1 MTEQEERP
9 FVCRFVQRLEEFR
22 LPEMASLVRLADSR
36 YRPVYDPE
44 EARLVAT
51 LVPEEGTPFAR
62 VALEPRPETR
72 AEARAVL
79 GAAAA
84 RGVTV
89 KWLVDVW
96 GSGPSVAAAVAA
108 AAARADVC
116 AEAARARTFCVDV
129 DVFGRRLTRAEQLAL
144 IAETQALPVWR
155 HAAVDLR
162 APELRVAV
170 LLHSSV
176 LAGARTGTPR
186 DTVYVGAVVAEGMR
200 RTIERYKLST
210 RTYLGTTSMNVEL
223 ALLMANAGLVRPG
236 TLCYDPFVGTGSIAV
251 ACAHFGARTLG
262 SDISHSTL
270 HGAQPGRNVRANFAQ
285 YGLAPRLWDLLVLD
299 QSRSPLRRVP
309 LFHAIVCDPPYGVRA
324 GARRVAPLPD
334 PRNPAKALARARARG
349 TTGDATTD
357 ASSSETSEVSPV
369 VGDDKQQQ
377 EQQPEQ
383 PKQKQHSFAHTELYA
398 VPDMLRDLLDMAAQT
413 LVLGGRLVFWM
424 PATVEYRADD
434 VPRHPCLTLVSNSLQ
449 QITLR
454 WGRRLVTLEKT
465 AEYDPAR
472 HAAAL
477 LTPAELG
484 QSAPSHAD
492 FSSYVFAGSD
502 AAPEHPRRA
511 RTEDAAAAGVMT
523 DAAVAASGAGLD
535 DRMLARLE
543 QKRRKKAAERE
554 KKISSIKRM
563 QEQQQQQQQ
572 GQQQ

>member
-1 MTEQEERP
+1 M
-9 FVCRFVQRLEEFR
+9 CRFVQRLEEFR
-22 LPEMASLVRLADSR
+22 LPEMASLVRLADAR
-36 YRPVYDPE
+36 YRPVFDAE
-44 EARLVAT
+44 EARLVAS
-51 LVPEEGTPFAR
+51 LVPADGTPFAR
-62 VALEPRPETR
+62 VALAPPPPTR
-72 AEARAVL
+72 EEECAVL
-79 GAAAA
+79 AAAAA

-89 KWLVDVW
+89 KWMVDVW
-96 GSGPSVAAAVAA
+96 GAGRSVAEAVAA

-116 AEAARARTFCVDV
+116 AAAARVRTFCVDV
-129 DVFGRRLTRAEQLAL
+129 DVFGRRLTHAERLAV

-200 RTIERYKLST
+200 HTIERYKLSA

-223 ALLMANAGLVRPG
+223 ALLMANAGLVRAG
-236 TLCYDPFVGTGSIAV
+236 ALCYDPFVGTGSIAV
-251 ACAHFGARTLG
+251 ACAHFGARALG
-262 SDISHSTL
+262 SDISLPTL
-270 HGAQPGRNVRANFAQ
+270 HGTQPGRNVRANFAQ

-299 QSRSPLRRVP
+299 ASRSPLRRLP
-309 LFHAIVCDPPYGVRA
+309 LFDAIVCDPPYGVRA
-324 GARRVAPLPD
+324 GARRVAPLPEA
-334 PRNPAKALARARARG
+334 RSREKAQARASARATAATAASASA
-349 TTGDATTD
+349 TTG
-357 ASSSETSEVSPV
+357 EE
-369 VGDDKQQQ
+369 Q
-377 EQQPEQ
+377 QQPEEQ
-383 PKQKQHSFAHTELYA
+383 QQQKQHSFAHTELYA

-484 QSAPSHAD
+484 QRAPSHAD
-492 FSSYVFAGSD
+492 FKDYVFSGGAAAAAD
-502 AAPEHPRRA
+502 ALEHARRA
-511 RTEDAAAAGVMT
+511 RAEDDDAAAAAGT
-523 DAAVAASGAGLD
+523 GDAAVAASGAGLD
-535 DRMLARLE
+535 DRMLAILE

-554 KKISSIKRM
+554 KKVSSIMRM
-563 QEQQQQQQQ
+563 QEKQNQQQ
-572 GQQQ
+572 GQEQQ

>member
-1 MTEQEERP
+1 M
-9 FVCRFVQRLEEFR
+9 CRFVQRLEEFR
-22 LPEMASLVRLADSR
+22 LPEMAALVRLADAR
-36 YRPVYDPE
+36 YRPVFDAA
-44 EARLVAT
+44 EARLVAS
-51 LVPEEGTPFAR
+51 LVPEDGTPFAR
-62 VALEPRPETR
+62 VALAPRPATR
-72 AEARAVL
+72 GEARAVL
-79 GAAAA
+79 AAAAA

-89 KWLVDVW
+89 KWMVDVW

-116 AEAARARTFCVDV
+116 AECARAATFCVDV
-129 DVFGRRLTRAEQLAL
+129 DVFGRRLTHAERLAV

-162 APELRVAV
+162 APQLRVAV

-200 RTIERYKLST
+200 HTIERYKLSA
-210 RTYLGTTSMNVEL
+210 RAYLGTTSMNVEL

-236 TLCYDPFVGTGSIAV
+236 ALCYDPFVGTGSIAV
-251 ACAHFGARTLG
+251 ACAHFGARALG
-262 SDISHSTL
+262 SDISQPTL
-270 HGAQPGRNVRANFAQ
+270 HGSQPGRNVRANFAQ
-285 YGLAPRLWDLLVLD
+285 YGLTGRLWDLLVLD
-299 QSRSPLRRVP
+299 ASRSPLRRLP
-309 LFHAIVCDPPYGVRA
+309 LFDAIVCDPPYGVRA

-334 PRNPAKALARARARG
+334 PRSPAKAHARACARAG
-349 TTGDATTD
+349 
-357 ASSSETSEVSPV
+357 ASASGAAPAAASENQEEEN
-369 VGDDKQQQ
+369 QQQ
-377 EQQPEQ
+377 QQ
-383 PKQKQHSFAHTELYA
+383 QKEKVHSFAHTELYA
-398 VPDMLRDLLDMAAQT
+398 VPDMLRDLLDMAAQM

-492 FSSYVFAGSD
+492 FKGYVFSGGAN
-502 AAPEHPRRA
+502 APEHPRRA
-511 RTEDAAAAGVMT
+511 RAEDDAACAAGDT
-523 DAAVAASGAGLD
+523 GDAAVAATGAGLD
-535 DRMLARLE
+535 DRMLAILE

-554 KKISSIKRM
+554 KKVSSIKRM
-563 QEQQQQQQQ
+563 QEKQQEQQDHQEEQQ
-572 GQQQ
+572 